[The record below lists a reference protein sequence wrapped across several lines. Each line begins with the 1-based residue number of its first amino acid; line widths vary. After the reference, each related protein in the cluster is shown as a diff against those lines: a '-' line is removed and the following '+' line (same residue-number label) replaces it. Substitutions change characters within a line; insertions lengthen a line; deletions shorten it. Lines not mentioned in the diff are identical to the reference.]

1 MNLRASAIR
10 HRRDLCARR
19 YTETENNVIGLVH
32 LTDAATA
39 PRAAGTLP
47 CSGEP
52 RAVAFYNDDLLL
64 AAILTSDDYVRTSG
78 VLRVL
83 RCSLFPDAYSYSY
96 SQDYVVHTVEL
107 GGQPDWIAVSP
118 DKQYVVVA
126 VENERDPY
134 LEDDCQGYCP
144 PPQMPGGYVV
154 VFNSSAADPAAWT
167 NRTVNITGLDD
178 CLYGSDPEPEFVAI
192 NEDNIAVV
200 TRTTV

>member
-1 MNLRASAIR
+1 MQLERRVSGANSRVVAERSPRSVISPASSEGPLNLRASAIR

-47 CSGEP
+47 CPGEP

-83 RCSLFPDAYSYSY
+83 RWSLFPDAYSYSY
-96 SQDYVVHTVEL
+96 SYSQE
-107 GGQPDWIAVSP
+107 
-118 DKQYVVVA
+118 
-126 VENERDPY
+126 
-134 LEDDCQGYCP
+134 
-144 PPQMPGGYVV
+144 
-154 VFNSSAADPAAWT
+154 
-167 NRTVNITGLDD
+167 
-178 CLYGSDPEPEFVAI
+178 
-192 NEDNIAVV
+192 
-200 TRTTV
+200 